1 MYQIISY
8 IKFLLK
14 STNQHGVHS
23 PFVYELVTK
32 CLYDTSKYSAYKIL
46 ENYRK
51 QLLQSKEKLQITDLG
66 AGSKS
71 MDSEFRKVSKM
82 VKTSSSSIKDTK
94 LLFRISKY
102 FNLNST
108 LELGT
113 SLGVGTQ
120 AMVLG
125 NPYNKVITVEGCP
138 ETLEFARTNF
148 QDLKLE
154 NITAVNTDFKNA
166 IDNLTQDSFDCIF
179 FDGHHNK
186 SATLEYFNLL
196 KTKAHNDSIF
206 IFNDIY
212 WSKEM
217 TEAWNHICSD
227 NSVTVSIDVFNFGCI
242 FFRREQPKQ
251 HFRIRL

>member
-1 MYQIISY
+1 MHQIISY

-23 PFVYELVTK
+23 PFVYDFVTK
-32 CLYDTSKYSAYKIL
+32 CLYDKSNYDDYQLI

-51 QLLQSKEKLQITDLG
+51 QLLQSKAILQISDFG
-66 AGSKS
+66 AGSKTMNS
-71 MDSEFRKVSKM
+71 NLRKVSKM
-82 VKTSSSSIKDTK
+82 VKTSSSSLKDTK

-102 FNLNST
+102 LGLNST

-120 AMVLG
+120 ALALG
-125 NPYNKVITVEGCP
+125 NPNNKVLTVEGCP
-138 ETLEFARTNF
+138 ETLEFAKSNF

-154 NITAVNTDFKNA
+154 NITAINTDFKNA
-166 IDNLTQDSFDCIF
+166 IDNLTRDTFDCIF

-186 SATLEYFNLL
+186 TATLEYFNLL

-206 IFNDIY
+206 IFDDIY

-217 TEAWNHICSD
+217 TEAWNRICAD
-227 NSVTVSIDVFNFGCI
+227 HAVTVSIDVFNFGFI
-242 FFRREQPKQ
+242 FFRTEQPKQ